1 MPRLLITEQDDGRK
15 KRRSIDVT
23 KNGAV
28 GAFIHPEDER
38 TRRQLEAIPGFSAVV
53 KAFLRV
59 GLERIVHGVS
69 MAEKIRLGPDQL
81 PDLYHRIKPVCARL
95 DITEPEFYLEMNP
108 APNAYTTGDT
118 RTFLTITSGLVEYL
132 DSDELNAVLA
142 HECGHIAC
150 RHVLYH
156 TMAALLLQGS
166 MFSAFTAPFT
176 KPMQLALLY
185 WQRRSE
191 LSADRAAAA
200 ALGSG
205 GPVVET
211 MIRLSGGP
219 KSVTGAVNI
228 DAYAAQADAYD
239 EMLASTWDSL
249 LQGMAVM
256 NHSHPFAAVRVR
268 EIRHWAAGDKF
279 NRLCHALAK
288 NERQRRCPACGV
300 FSEPTWKFCR
310 ECCAQLPERKEIL

>member
-1 MPRLLITEQDDGRK
+1 MNAD
-15 KRRSIDVT
+15 
-23 KNGAV
+23 AV
-28 GAFIHPEDER
+28 VRAFIHPEDER
-38 TRRQLEAIPGFSAVV
+38 ARRQLEAIPGFSTAV

-59 GLERIVHGVS
+59 GLEHMVHGLS
-69 MAEKIRLGPDQL
+69 MAGKIRLGPKQL
-81 PDLYHRIKPVCARL
+81 PDLYGRLKPVCARL
-95 DITEPEFYLEMNP
+95 DIAEPEFYLEMNP

-132 DSDELNAVLA
+132 DSDELDAVIA

-156 TMAALLLQGS
+156 TMAQLLLQGS
-166 MFSAFTAPFT
+166 LFTTLTAPFT

-205 GPVVET
+205 ESVVET
-211 MIRLSGGP
+211 MVRLSGGP
-219 KSVTGAVNI
+219 KSITGAVDI

-239 EMLASTWDSL
+239 EMLSSTWDSL
-249 LQGMAVM
+249 LQSMAVM
-256 NHSHPFAAVRVR
+256 NQSHPYAAVRVR
-268 EIRHWAAGDKF
+268 EIRHWAGGAEFD
-279 NRLCHALAK
+279 RLTAALNE
-288 NERQRRCPACGV
+288 NERARRCPACQA
-300 FSEPTWKFCR
+300 FTEKMWKFCR
-310 ECCAQLPERKEIL
+310 ECGAEIRNRKEKK